1 MGKTRYLLIF
11 IVLSSCTSNTIFEKP
26 KDLIPKDTMS
36 LLLQEMM
43 ISASAKFTK
52 NKSQQKNI
60 NYMPIVF
67 EKFRIDSTRFKSS
80 NQYYISTIDEY
91 QVILERSKA
100 ALELRHDI
108 LKKTK
113 TTLDSLRKV
122 TSDSI
127 RNRQVKLD
135 SLKIIRELNIT
146 KNILTTE

>member
-146 KNILTTE
+146 KNILSTE